1 MGNYYLAVDLGAS
14 GGRLIGGCM
23 KDGHL
28 ALDEIHRFENGMI
41 RVDGSLCWD
50 YQHIFSEILT
60 GLKKCSEM
68 GLKPFSIGIDT
79 WGVDYVLTDGD
90 GKVLGKT
97 YGYRDSRTEGM
108 DRKLEEFLSP
118 EELYERTGIM
128 KAPFNTIYQLM
139 ADKTF
144 QPDILSRA
152 QNMLMVPDYLNYLLT
167 GVMKCEYSEAST
179 TQLLMKGKKEW
190 DTELIRLL
198 GFPERIF
205 LPIVSPGTYVGELK
219 DEIVRETGC
228 SPKVIAAA
236 SHDTASAI
244 AAIPQQENS
253 IYLSSGTWSLM
264 GTLLDEPICTEE
276 SRLANFTNEA
286 GYMDKICFH
295 KNLAGMYMIQC
306 IRKEDGNKPNYG
318 KICRLAE
325 ECGDFPSRVDVNHPR
340 FLAPENMTEEI
351 RSCCRESGQQVPES
365 LGELA
370 SVVYHSLAGSYAQ
383 TVQELEKLTGKNYDR
398 IMIVGGGSSAE
409 YLNRL
414 TQETTNKKV
423 VSGLKEATAIG
434 NLMVQMAA
442 AGEKADL

>member
-1 MGNYYLAVDLGAS
+1 
-14 GGRLIGGCM
+14 
-23 KDGHL
+23 
-28 ALDEIHRFENGMI
+28 
-41 RVDGSLCWD
+41 
-50 YQHIFSEILT
+50 
-60 GLKKCSEM
+60 
-68 GLKPFSIGIDT
+68 
-79 WGVDYVLTDGD
+79 
-90 GKVLGKT
+90 
-97 YGYRDSRTEGM
+97 
-108 DRKLEEFLSP
+108 
-118 EELYERTGIM
+118 
-128 KAPFNTIYQLM
+128 
-139 ADKTF
+139 
-144 QPDILSRA
+144 
-152 QNMLMVPDYLNYLLT
+152 MLMVPDYLNYLLT

-306 IRKEDGNKPNYG
+306 IRKEDGNKPDYG